1 LHTRNGG
8 NASSKA
14 QDNRSQF
21 QPQSAQPLPKVARGT
36 NRHYQFP
43 TWRSSLAQS
52 FPMPSHV
59 LAPSA
64 NNLALL
70 LEEGNFVDKSR
81 AIVEF
86 LDDNQPVH
94 LLLRPRRSGK
104 TILLRLFR

>member
-1 LHTRNGG
+1 MVEMQVAKPKIRVTVSATICTAT
-8 NASSKA
+8 AS
-14 QDNRSQF
+14 
-21 QPQSAQPLPKVARGT
+21 GT

-43 TWRSSLAQS
+43 TWRSSL
-52 FPMPSHV
+52 PPTMPSHV